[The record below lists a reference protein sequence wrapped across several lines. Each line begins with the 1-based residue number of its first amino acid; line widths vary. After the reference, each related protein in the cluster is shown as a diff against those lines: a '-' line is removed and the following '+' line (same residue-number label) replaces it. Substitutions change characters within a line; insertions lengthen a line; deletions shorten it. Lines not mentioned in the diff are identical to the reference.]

1 MIKLNSYTSRMINE
15 EIKQCEEFTNKKLK
29 LVKELD
35 KPYYLIEIE
44 TDRILFSGTKKEI
57 FTFLVGFNKIFM
69 YLVK

>member
-1 MIKLNSYTSRMINE
+1 MIKLNSYTSRMVKE

-29 LVKELD
+29 LVKEID
-35 KPYYLIEIE
+35 KPYYLIEID
-44 TDRILFSGTKKEI
+44 TNRILFSGTKKEI

>member
-15 EIKQCEEFTNKKLK
+15 EINQCEEFTNKKLK

-35 KPYYLIEIE
+35 KPYYLIEID

-57 FTFLVGFNKIFM
+57 FTFLVGFNKIFL

>member
-1 MIKLNSYTSRMINE
+1 MTKLNSYTSRMINE

-35 KPYYLIEIE
+35 KPYYLIEID

-57 FTFLVGFNKIFM
+57 FTFLVGFNKMFM